1 MGCIGV
7 HGTYQAAAAA
17 ASLNL
22 LDRFYCSL
30 LDAPGCLGATL
41 SRWIG
46 PHRLANRRQAN
57 VPPTLTTENPWPLL
71 RDRASEALRIGR
83 TDGWFRACVDF
94 DRWLAKQLCSS
105 PSRVFYGVETC
116 SELAIAEAKHLG
128 MLCVVE
134 CPGVQPGF
142 MARILELDSGRRPV
156 AYLAAP
162 MTGRK
167 LRTHILADILVTKSE
182 FQTSTYLAAGI
193 PREKILECHTGI
205 EPTLFHA
212 GNRPPAGSRP
222 GTLRALYVGRVTRM
236 KGIPWLLSAMRPCG
250 RTVSLTVVGSVN
262 PGSRALLANLP
273 ENVTVL
279 PSVPRPELRR
289 IYQEHDV
296 LVLPSLVDSAP
307 LVVMEAMACGLP
319 VILTVHCGG
328 RIPDPSWRVPIR
340 SSEAITE
347 RLMRYAADRILLASD
362 SERAQAFSCSLHA
375 EDFRQRLSEA
385 FVGWCRPGLQ

>member
-1 MGCIGV
+1 VGCIGV

-30 LDAPGCLGATL
+30 LDSPGCLGGTL

-46 PHRLANRRQAN
+46 PDRLANRRQPGIPSA
-57 VPPTLTTENPWPLL
+57 LTTENPWPFL
-71 RDRASEALRIGR
+71 RHQLNEAVRMGR
-83 TDGWFRACVDF
+83 PDGWFQACVDF
-94 DRWLAKQLCSS
+94 DRWLAKRLCSS

-116 SELAIAEAKHLG
+116 SELAIAEAKRLG

-142 MARILELDSGRRPV
+142 MARILEQDSGRRPV

-167 LRTHILADILVTKSE
+167 LRTHALADVLVTQSE
-182 FQTSTYLAAGI
+182 FQSSTYLAAGI

-205 EPTLFHA
+205 EPALFHA
-212 GNRPPAGSRP
+212 GDRPPAGSRP
-222 GTLRALYVGRVTRM
+222 GPLRALYAGRVTRM
-236 KGIPWLLSAMRPCG
+236 KGIPWLLSAMRTCG
-250 RTVSLTVVGSVN
+250 RAVTLTVVGSVN
-262 PGSRALLANLP
+262 ASARALLANLP

-279 PSVPRPELRR
+279 PPVSRPELRR

-307 LVVMEAMACGLP
+307 MVVMEAMACGLP
-319 VILTVHCGG
+319 VILTEHCGG
-328 RIPDPSWRVPIR
+328 RIPDPMWRIPIR

-347 RLMRYAADRILLASD
+347 RLMQYAGDRTLLALD
-362 SERAQAFSCSLHA
+362 SERARTFSCSLHA
-375 EDFRQRLSEA
+375 EDFRRRLSDA
-385 FVGWCRPGLQ
+385 FVGWCRLSLR